1 MDLQSIKKNN
11 EYVWAEVF
19 IDFINKK
26 HSADYTIEPEL
37 GESSPVDMYAISKSG
52 KFPQLNLQL
61 THAVEVPFVAVQ
73 KHEDVDFS
81 NHPTIEAIEH
91 KTQKLTNQGA
101 DLSQIVLVV
110 QGYMNQELADNVF
123 DQEVFTK
130 FKNYPFAG
138 IYYVAPPMISA
149 ETNELMQDGVVV
161 AIKDYFNA

>member
-1 MDLQSIKKNN
+1 MDLQNIKKNN

-26 HSADYTIEPEL
+26 YSSDYTIEPEL
-37 GESSPVDMYAISKSG
+37 GESSPIDMYAISKSG

-73 KHEDVDFS
+73 KHEDVDYS
-81 NHPTIEAIEH
+81 KHPTIEAIEH
-91 KTQKLTNQGA
+91 KLKKLTHQGA
-101 DLSQIVLVV
+101 DLGQIILVI
-110 QGYMNQELADNVF
+110 QGYMNQELAN
-123 DQEVFTK
+123 EVFTHKAFDK
-130 FKNYPFAG
+130 FKTYPFAG

-161 AIKDYFNA
+161 VIKDYFHA